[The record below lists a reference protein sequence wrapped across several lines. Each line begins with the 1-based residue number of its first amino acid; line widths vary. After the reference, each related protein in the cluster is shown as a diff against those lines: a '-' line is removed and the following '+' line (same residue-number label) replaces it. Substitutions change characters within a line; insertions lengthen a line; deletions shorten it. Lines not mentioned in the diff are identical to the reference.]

1 MMGCGS
7 SALACLLSAGE
18 LGCYIPASLSPL
30 GEMLTLCTTHS
41 AHPFLM
47 AGPNKG
53 RPQSSPCSTCHTFQM
68 PAGTNEP
75 GGVRT
80 VGTCTMGLG
89 WQHVPRPYPG
99 AGLLLFPFPKV
110 AVVYCHLPW
119 CWLRVFSSCHSGV
132 VDIFPITS
140 VKV

>member
-7 SALACLLSAGE
+7 SALACLLSAGK
-18 LGCYIPASLSPL
+18 LGCYIPTSLSLL
-30 GEMLTLCTTHS
+30 GEMLTLFTTHS

-75 GGVRT
+75 GGVRPAST
-80 VGTCTMGLG
+80 HTLGLG
-89 WQHVPRPYPG
+89 WQHVPHPLSRSW
-99 AGLLLFPFPKV
+99 AV
-110 AVVYCHLPW
+110 ALPLPQVVYCHLPW